1 MLLSILVL
9 NGDPIDT
16 GIPLVSVH
24 DSLNESDS
32 IETSPILKEKKL
44 NCEIF
49 KRRFRV
55 KLVVSN
61 LLNIW
66 TIIHAKA
73 ELRN

>member
-1 MLLSILVL
+1 MLLSILVV

-16 GIPLVSVH
+16 GIRLVSVH
-24 DSLNESDS
+24 DSLNESDRT
-32 IETSPILKEKKL
+32 EASPILKEKKL

-49 KRRFRV
+49 KRRFTD
-55 KLVVSN
+55 KLVVSY

-66 TIIHAKA
+66 RIIHAKA